1 MKIKSTREE
10 SFLALLRDKY
20 HQNPIR
26 VTIPCARFPSST
38 LAPGEYLVVVVIDGR
53 KEKIL
58 QAIRL

>member
-10 SFLALLRDKY
+10 TLFALLRDKY

-26 VTIPCARFPSST
+26 VTSPCARFPT
-38 LAPGEYLVVVVIDGR
+38 LAPGEYLVVVVNGR
-53 KEKIL
+53 KEEKIL